1 MNAPLPATQHVA
13 NQNLD
18 PATLEA
24 AADVVRHMSED
35 KKYWGTE
42 RNLLRV
48 VLKRLLALKPD
59 EAA

>member
-1 MNAPLPATQHVA
+1 MTAPIPATQHIA
-13 NQNLD
+13 NLD

-24 AADVVRHMSED
+24 AAEVVRQMSED

-48 VLKRLLALKPD
+48 VLKRLLALMPD
-59 EAA
+59 DKA